1 MGPYGILVTASSALV
16 KTGPGI
22 LHAITLTGGSNAA
35 TVTLYNNT
43 EASGPQAYPIIKTP
57 LGDTVHVEIP
67 GGVPFGT
74 GLYAE
79 ITGTTPDVGIVF
91 E

>member
-1 MGPYGILVTASSALV
+1 MGPYGIKITASSALV

-22 LHAITLTGGSNAA
+22 LHAATLTGGSDAA
-35 TVTLYNNT
+35 TLILYNNI
-43 EASGPQAYPIIKTP
+43 AGSGTKAYAILKAAIDT
-57 LGDTVHVEIP
+57 TVHVEIP

-79 ITGTTPDVGIVF
+79 ITGTTPDVAVF
-91 E
+91 FE